1 METVEKILLTPEQ
14 FIKRA
19 ICQYP
24 TLFTKNSF
32 EESKFAVLD
41 QLLNVIGNGIRDD
54 EELDECLLVDE
65 LPDVSKFQQYLEETI
80 WLGYEKVHSIG
91 AKKLNGEEILIPDG
105 DSITC
110 LESEK
115 HLYPKVKLWYDAK
128 KHTEYVPYPN
138 FDEKYSTV
146 YQTTFSRLGNDW
158 FDAAIWFYKEAKCH
172 LEKYESSY
180 HYAYPCKTER
190 ETENRKADQLSYFGE
205 RSNEEISRDWEYPY
219 DGDIEKFL
227 VGKWQKEKARIF
239 DFIENTISYLEEMMT
254 IQ

>member
-1 METVEKILLTPEQ
+1 MTEKFLLTPEQ
-14 FIKRA
+14 CVKRA

-24 TLFTKNSF
+24 TLFAKNSF

-41 QLLNVIGNGIRDD
+41 QFLNVIGNGIRDD
-54 EELDECLLVDE
+54 EELDEYLLVDE
-65 LPDVSKFQQYLEETI
+65 LPDVSKFQKYLDETI
-80 WLGYEKVHSIG
+80 WWGYEKVRSIG
-91 AKKLNGEEILIPDG
+91 AKRPNGEEILMPDG

-115 HLYPKVKLWYDAK
+115 HLYPEVKLWYDAK
-128 KHTEYVPYPN
+128 KHTECVPYPN

-158 FDAAIWFYKEAKCH
+158 IDAAIWFYKEAKSR
-172 LEKYESSY
+172 LEINESSY

-190 ETENRKADQLSYFGE
+190 ETEKRKTEQIQYFGT
-205 RSNEEISRDWEYPY
+205 RTNEEISRDWEFPY

-227 VGKWQKEKARIF
+227 IGKWQKEKTRIF
-239 DFIENTISYLEEMMT
+239 EFIENTISYLEGMK
-254 IQ
+254 Q